1 MKGIILVVAIILAL
15 ITTLLVAINDHSP
28 SGGLALGALMISVL
42 VYLIPAEI
50 LISKVEKSESVKKG
64 GEKMKRILWKSRLI
78 IGIVVA
84 LMMVLIPA
92 TGALAANP
100 TVTITVTAGL
110 LTITNSEDTWAI
122 GYATPSEVTYFS
134 ATGAQDDDYSM
145 VINTGNLAVDV
156 EIQGVNFE
164 GGSYDWTLGAAS
176 GNQTYSL
183 YANKSA
189 TPTVYDTEVKSSSYT
204 DLTTDLAASANVT
217 WSMKF
222 TAPNEFHASDNG
234 AEKSATV
241 TLVASEHV

>member
-1 MKGIILVVAIILAL
+1 MK
-15 ITTLLVAINDHSP
+15 
-28 SGGLALGALMISVL
+28 
-42 VYLIPAEI
+42 
-50 LISKVEKSESVKKG
+50 K
-64 GEKMKRILWKSRLI
+64 ILWKSRLI
-78 IGIVVA
+78 IALFAVL
-84 LMMVLIPA
+84 LMMLIPV
-92 TGALAANP
+92 TGAMAANP
-100 TVTITVTAGL
+100 TVTVTVTAGL

-122 GYATPSEVTYFS
+122 GYAVPSEVVYFS

-183 YANKSA
+183 YANQSG
-189 TPTVYDTEVKSSSYT
+189 TPTVYDVEVKSSSYA
-204 DLTTDLAASANVT
+204 DLTTNLAASANVT

-222 TAPNEFHASDNG
+222 TAPNEFHASDDG

-241 TLVASEHV
+241 TLVASEHT

>member
-1 MKGIILVVAIILAL
+1 
-15 ITTLLVAINDHSP
+15 
-28 SGGLALGALMISVL
+28 
-42 VYLIPAEI
+42 
-50 LISKVEKSESVKKG
+50 
-64 GEKMKRILWKSRLI
+64 MKRILWKSRLLI
-78 IGIVVA
+78 AVIVA

-92 TGALAANP
+92 TAALATNP

-110 LTITNSEDTWAI
+110 LTITNSQNTWAL
-122 GYATPSEVTYFS
+122 GYATPSEVDYFS
-134 ATGAQDDDYSM
+134 ANNAEDDDYSM
-145 VINTGNLAVDV
+145 VVNTGNLAVDV

-164 GGSYDWTLGAAS
+164 GGDYDWTLGTAS
-176 GNQTYSL
+176 ANQTYSL

-189 TPTVYDTEVKSSSYT
+189 TPTVYDTEIKSSSYT

-222 TAPNEFHASDNG
+222 TAPSVFNVNDNG